1 MVQQIVY
8 KVLNDVHNILL
19 IEIMVGNSYW
29 VELAR
34 GHTLHVMRKFIS
46 KYQVHKLMDIVAQHG
61 NPKQRE
67 SWLPQIS
74 CSKLEINVLSLSF

>member
-8 KVLNDVHNILL
+8 KVLNDVHIILL

-34 GHTLHVMRKFIS
+34 GHTLHVMRTFIS
-46 KYQVHKLMDIVAQHG
+46 KFQVDKLMDIVAQHG

-74 CSKLEINVLSLSF
+74 YIMLEINVFPLSF